1 MPNPVKFNKARVEA
15 HRLYARI
22 KNEVETLDL
31 DERQDVLEE
40 LGIICEQKARDIEN
54 AIIDAE
60 SDRLRVVARIMHPSL
75 DARERNPS
83 FARRLDR

>member
-1 MPNPVKFNKARVEA
+1 MPNPTKFNRSRVEA
-15 HRLYARI
+15 YRLYARI
-22 KNEVETLDL
+22 RSEVETLDL

-40 LGIICEQKARDIEN
+40 LGILCDQKARDIEN

-75 DARERNPS
+75 SAAERNPS
-83 FARRLDR
+83 LR

>member
-1 MPNPVKFNKARVEA
+1 MPNPAKFNRARVEA
-15 HRLYARI
+15 YRLYARI
-22 KNEVETLDL
+22 RSEVESLDL

-40 LGIICEQKARDIEN
+40 LSTVCTLHARDIEN

-83 FARRLDR
+83 LR